1 MPDLRGSQRYY
12 SEGRR
17 AKLFLRKESSY
28 GELYDE
34 DNNDFLASE
43 PLGIVPGTVITKDRS
58 YIQPDVLTGSPSMVE
73 GLLGKTTVGGSYAF
87 YMAHPYSKSGS
98 TQQTTLRFLEHAFG
112 IDTIS
117 YSSGTPATYTLNQD
131 LPNEGLGFL
140 QVLEGS
146 RTDIHDYSYAAY
158 FSGTRING
166 LTINVPSVDSAITMA
181 FDFMCKDGEF
191 FDESDSFIFP
201 TGLNNWDLNS
211 GTSITVDKIVK
222 GNAYKIVSTGTTTT
236 TQWQNLG
243 SDASPLADEVFT
255 ALIDG
260 NTTMGDGTVVLN
272 KFASNYIPAW
282 STEVILSKVGDT
294 NNLEY
299 QFAFSNLSLNFNNNL
314 QPISFID
321 GNDSV
326 TDFNRGRRNV
336 NGSFTLPLFYANATT
351 NTTQFLKEFFES
363 TNYKLTVR
371 LNAEASNKW
380 IEFIFPNIV
389 WSTSPAP
396 RNLNQ
401 GHAEL
406 NMNFIA
412 YPEKDTG
419 GSGFKK
425 NTEFSL
431 RIN

>member
-1 MPDLRGSQRYY
+1 
-12 SEGRR
+12 
-17 AKLFLRKESSY
+17 
-28 GELYDE
+28 
-34 DNNDFLASE
+34 
-43 PLGIVPGTVITKDRS
+43 
-58 YIQPDVLTGSPSMVE
+58 
-73 GLLGKTTVGGSYAF
+73 
-87 YMAHPYSKSGS
+87 
-98 TQQTTLRFLEHAFG
+98 
-112 IDTIS
+112 
-117 YSSGTPATYTLNQD
+117 
-131 LPNEGLGFL
+131 
-140 QVLEGS
+140 GS

-211 GTSITVDKIVK
+211 GT
-222 GNAYKIVSTGTTTT
+222 
-236 TQWQNLG
+236 
-243 SDASPLADEVFT
+243 
-255 ALIDG
+255 
-260 NTTMGDGTVVLN
+260 
-272 KFASNYIPAW
+272 KFASNYFPAW

-294 NNLEY
+294 NNREY

-326 TDFNRGRRNV
+326 IDFNRGRRNV
-336 NGSFTLPLFYANATT
+336 NGSFTLPLFYANETT